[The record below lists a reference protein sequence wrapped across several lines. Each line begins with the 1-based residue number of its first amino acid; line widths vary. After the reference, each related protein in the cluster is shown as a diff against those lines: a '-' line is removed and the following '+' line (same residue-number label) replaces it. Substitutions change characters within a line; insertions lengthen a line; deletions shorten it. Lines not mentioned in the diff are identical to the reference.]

1 MDITFDGIIFVLMI
15 GAQFLAV
22 ITVHNA
28 RSRYDLGDLC

>member
-1 MDITFDGIIFVLMI
+1 MDMTLDGIIFVLMT

-22 ITVHNA
+22 IAVHNA